1 MKKHLLN
8 RHEKLFTKL
17 FERQGVK
24 IKELGVPEMTAW
36 QAIEEEEELEESGRV
51 LIDPESDEDT
61 EEDTEDESE
70 EEEQL

>member
-17 FERQGVK
+17 FESQGVK

-51 LIDPESDEDT
+51 LIDPETDEET
-61 EEDTEDESE
+61 EEEQDESE